1 MKRIHTI
8 ILLLLTLLT
17 LLALASGGYALFWML
32 KIRQMALDAQQV
44 ALNTVAGART
54 LVSGLG
60 DDSFSYT
67 VKVKHDIPVQA
78 SVPFQQEIVV
88 PIHTTIPVSTVVII
102 PVNAGLLGTFD
113 VDVPI
118 RTMIP
123 VNMEVTVPLS
133 RTVEVSTTVPLDLDV
148 PIEIPLAET
157 PLAGYLV
164 ELDEVLGRL
173 EDGLGQLG
181 SGAVGNL
188 NLPAPPQTPRE
199 QTAQPQ

>member
-17 LLALASGGYALFWML
+17 LLALAAGGYALFWML

-44 ALNTVAGART
+44 ALSTVAGART

-67 VKVKHDIPVQA
+67 VSVERDIPIQA
-78 SVPFQQEIVV
+78 NVPFRQEIVV
-88 PIHTTIPVSTVVII
+88 PIQTTIPISTVVII

-113 VDVPI
+113 MDVPV
-118 RTMIP
+118 RAMIP

-133 RTVEVSTTVPLDLDV
+133 RTIEVSTTVHLDLDV

-157 PLAGYLV
+157 PLAGHLV
-164 ELDEVLGRL
+164 ELDAVLGRL
-173 EDGLGQLG
+173 EEGLRQLG
-181 SGAVGNL
+181 SGAAGN
-188 NLPAPPQTPRE
+188 
-199 QTAQPQ
+199 